1 MKLRKGSWSM
11 NGVLGVDAL
20 GHSRWNGLIVEKL
33 ELDVLVFRFGT
44 AGKTIA
50 MEQSPAMYGGTC
62 TNIEYV
68 LTQGLLTLSAEGK
81 N

>member
-1 MKLRKGSWSM
+1 M

-62 TNIEYV
+62 TNLEYV